1 MDAAFLTEIN
11 IAVSIGPGDAIS
23 SPIDTGGLKKIGV
36 GVRALSHCV
45 YKFSIAGERI
55 VAVKM
60 AKTSASRFLIVPA
73 VAVQFLAIFVLS
85 FSLVSHV
92 QAQAVDAQKSK
103 VTLALATEPPTLN
116 SAVATDTI
124 ASFVLSHLMEGLLV
138 YGPDGEL
145 AAGVAERWQLD
156 ADGATFWLRNSARWS
171 DGKPVTAH
179 DFVFAWRHALKPSTA
194 SQYAFIFYPIKNAEA
209 VNGGQL
215 AATELGVTAVS
226 DHELRVEFAKPCPYF
241 LSLAAFMTFLPLR
254 EDVVEHWGGRYAAD
268 SDKLVVNGAYVLD
281 KWVHGAHLRLRKNGH
296 YWQKDGVKINEIDM
310 PYITADPSAQF
321 NLFRDQQIAIAPLD
335 TGLLDEA
342 VERGF
347 NIEYFHTGSL
357 YFLEFNF
364 REGRISSNR
373 AFRKAVQRLIDPDLL
388 VNKIIGLPGVKPAY
402 SLFPVTVK
410 GSEKPFREEYPV
422 MRVDADIAE
431 ARKYL
436 KRAKAEL
443 GLESWPPLV
452 MLAGDSPRALQEA
465 EYYQYLF
472 KKGLGLELRI
482 DQQVFK
488 QRLEKMRRGDFD
500 IVVAAWGPDYDD
512 IMTFADL
519 FASWNDNNRGRYDN
533 PLYDRWI
540 RLAQSSNDAKTR
552 FNAMAQ
558 IQRIV
563 VEDVPIL
570 PTYENGALYVQ
581 NPRLKGVRR
590 SIFGGDPNFRYAWI
604 EQ

>member
-1 MDAAFLTEIN
+1 MKMVKTLAKRFVLVLSAL
-11 IAVSIGPGDAIS
+11 AHRLAI
-23 SPIDTGGLKKIGV
+23 LLL
-36 GVRALSHCV
+36 ALC
-45 YKFSIAGERI
+45 FTI
-55 VAVKM
+55 
-60 AKTSASRFLIVPA
+60 PA
-73 VAVQFLAIFVLS
+73 V
-85 FSLVSHV
+85 
-92 QAQAVDAQKSK
+92 AQAVDAAKSK

-124 ASFVLSHLMEGLLV
+124 ASFVLAHLMEGLLV
-138 YGPDGEL
+138 YGADGEL
-145 AAGVAERWQLD
+145 APGVAERWQLD
-156 ADGATFWLRNSARWS
+156 AGGASFWLRDSARWS

-209 VNGGQL
+209 VNSGKL
-215 AATELGVTAVS
+215 PLTDLGVTAVS
-226 DHELRVEFAKPCPYF
+226 DYELRVEFGQPCPYF
-241 LSLAAFMTFLPLR
+241 LSLAAFMTFLPMR
-254 EDVVEHWGGRYAAD
+254 EDVVDHWGGRYAAD

-281 KWVHGAHLRLRKNGH
+281 KWVHGAHLRLRKNQH
-296 YWQKDGVKINEIDM
+296 YWQVESVKINEIDM

-335 TGLLDEA
+335 TGLLNEA
-342 VERGF
+342 VDRGF
-347 NIEYFHTGSL
+347 DIEYFHTGSL
-357 YFLEFNF
+357 FFLEFNF
-364 REGRISSNR
+364 REGRITANR
-373 AFRKAVQRLIDPDLL
+373 SFRKAVQRLIDPDLL
-388 VNKIIGLPGVKPAY
+388 VNKIIGLPGIKPAY

-410 GSEKPFREEYPV
+410 GLKGSFREEYPV
-422 MRVDADIAE
+422 MRVDPSIAS

-436 KRAKAEL
+436 KQAKEEL
-443 GLESWPPLV
+443 GLAVWPPLV
-452 MLAGDSPRALQEA
+452 LLAGDSPRALQEA

-500 IVVAAWGPDYDD
+500 MVSAAWGPDYDD

-533 PLYDRWI
+533 PLYDRWV
-540 RLAQSSNDAKTR
+540 RLAQGSNDARTR

-590 SIFGGDPNFRYAWI
+590 SIFGGDPIFRYAWI